1 MIHVEASLTIAARA
15 EVIYAVLVDY
25 RGSHPAILPKP
36 YFASMVVEE
45 GGQGAGTVFRAQ
57 MDVMGTKTNLRMVVS
72 EPQPGRVLMERDEA
86 VGIVTTFTVEPV
98 SGGEQS
104 LVTIATDFRASPG
117 IKGLLERLMNP
128 PITRRIYRQELQLL
142 ADYVRQHP

>member
-1 MIHVEASLTIAARA
+1 A
-15 EVIYAVLVDY
+15 
-25 RGSHPAILPKP
+25 
-36 YFASMVVEE
+36 
-45 GGQGAGTVFRAQ
+45 
-57 MDVMGTKTNLRMVVS
+57 
-72 EPQPGRVLMERDEA
+72 
-86 VGIVTTFTVEPV
+86 GIVTTFTVETV